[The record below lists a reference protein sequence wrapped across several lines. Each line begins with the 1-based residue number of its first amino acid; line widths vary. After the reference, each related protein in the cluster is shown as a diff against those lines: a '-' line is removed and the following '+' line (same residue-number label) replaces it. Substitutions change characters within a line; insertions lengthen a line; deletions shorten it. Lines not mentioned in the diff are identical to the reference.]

1 MAPEESTGGPPDEHT
16 QELAVEPVRGPWL
29 VEIGTPEGASSRTL
43 SPGERWVLGSAKIA
57 DWRVHDPAVSGV
69 HCALES
75 SLEGIRVE
83 DLGSKNGI
91 LLGVARVRSAAL
103 TTCGSSF
110 VIGHTTV
117 TVRPV
122 SGEDAITNRDCRIPG
137 LVGSSGA
144 MRRVAE
150 AVRRYAP
157 LRAPMLIVG
166 ESGTGKDLVARAVHQ
181 LSGRSGAYLP
191 LNVGAISET
200 LADAELFG
208 HRRGAFTGAVASRAG
223 AFEQAHRGTLFL
235 DEIADL
241 PPTIQVKLLRVV
253 EDGSVR
259 PLGAPGVLQV
269 DVRVVAATWAEL
281 RNRVEEGRFRE
292 DLWHRLSTVI
302 IELPPLRHRKSD
314 LPALSRA
321 LLGRFATETGAKELS
336 AAALARL
343 VAHHWPGNVRELGS
357 VLYRAAVTSPDRFIQ
372 PEHLE
377 IHVPRAAHKP
387 APSLSPSEALVL
399 LRKHAGNVSAAAR
412 TARVA
417 RSTFR
422 SWLDKSRQPLRTGRL
437 P

>member
-1 MAPEESTGGPPDEHT
+1 MTAEESKGRVPDEHT
-16 QELAVEPVRGPWL
+16 QELALEPVSGPWL
-29 VEIGTPEGASSRTL
+29 VEIGTPEGASCRTL
-43 SPGERWVLGSAKIA
+43 RPGERWVLGSASVV

-75 SLEGIRVE
+75 SVEGVSVE

-91 LLGVARVRSAAL
+91 QLGVARVRSAAL
-103 TTCGSSF
+103 TAAGSSF

-117 TVRPV
+117 TVRPL
-122 SGEDAITNRDCRIPG
+122 SAEETISERESSIPG
-137 LVGSSGA
+137 LVGSSAA
-144 MRRVAE
+144 MRRVADV
-150 AVRRYAP
+150 VRRYAR

-166 ESGTGKDLVARAVHQ
+166 ESGTGKDVVARAVHQ
-181 LSGRSGAYLP
+181 LSGRSGAYVP

-292 DLWHRLSTVI
+292 DLWHRLSTVVV
-302 IELPPLRHRKSD
+302 ELPPLRHRKSD

-321 LLGRFATETGAKELS
+321 LLGRIASEIGAKELS

-357 VLYRAAVTSPDRFIQ
+357 VLYRAAVNSPDSLIQ

-377 IHVPRAAHKP
+377 IHLSRAAHKP
-387 APSLSPSEALVL
+387 TPVLSPSEALAL
-399 LRKHAGNVSAAAR
+399 LRRHSGNVSAAAR

-422 SWLDKSRQPLRTGRL
+422 SWLDKSRHPLRTGRL
-437 P
+437 L